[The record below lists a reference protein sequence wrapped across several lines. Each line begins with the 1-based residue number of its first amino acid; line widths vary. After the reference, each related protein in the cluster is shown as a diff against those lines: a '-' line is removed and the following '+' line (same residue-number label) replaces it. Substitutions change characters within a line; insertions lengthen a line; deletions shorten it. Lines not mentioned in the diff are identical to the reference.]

1 MAERLLIRTLVAAA
15 LCLALLA
22 FALAPTPVNLPA
34 PAFEQTGLYR
44 LEVSLL
50 VFYGALLLV
59 TPALAGLI
67 RGRLPTEISTR
78 GAKFADET
86 DRSAERNDAE
96 IKRLQGTTNDLAAD
110 LAATR
115 LELAHLKKSTSSD
128 SAQPPVDSK
137 R

>member
-1 MAERLLIRTLVAAA
+1 MVERAFVRVLVASA

-22 FALAPTPVNLPA
+22 FALTPVPVNLPA

-96 IKRLQGTTNDLAAD
+96 IKRLQGTTNDLAAN

-115 LELAHLKKSTSSD
+115 LELAHLKKSAGSD
-128 SAQPPVDSK
+128 STQPSVASK

>member
-1 MAERLLIRTLVAAA
+1 MVERLLVRILVTAA

-22 FALAPTPVNLPA
+22 FALAPAPVNLP
-34 PAFEQTGLYR
+34 PSAFEQTSLYR
-44 LEVSLL
+44 LEMSLL
-50 VFYGALLLV
+50 VFYGVLLLV

-96 IKRLQGTTNDLAAD
+96 IKRLQETANDLAED
-110 LAATR
+110 LATTR
-115 LELAHLKKSTSSD
+115 LEFAQLKKGPDSD
-128 SAQPPVDSK
+128 SSQPPVGSK

>member
-1 MAERLLIRTLVAAA
+1 MVEHTFIRILVATA
-15 LCLALLA
+15 LCLALFA
-22 FALAPTPVNLPA
+22 FVSAPVPVNLPA

-50 VFYGALLLV
+50 VFYGSLLLI
-59 TPALAGLI
+59 TPASSGLI

-96 IKRLQGTTNDLAAD
+96 IKRLQGAIKDLAAD
-110 LAATR
+110 LATTR
-115 LELAHLKKSTSSD
+115 LEFVRVKKGDGD
-128 SAQPPVDSK
+128 SAQPPVDSG